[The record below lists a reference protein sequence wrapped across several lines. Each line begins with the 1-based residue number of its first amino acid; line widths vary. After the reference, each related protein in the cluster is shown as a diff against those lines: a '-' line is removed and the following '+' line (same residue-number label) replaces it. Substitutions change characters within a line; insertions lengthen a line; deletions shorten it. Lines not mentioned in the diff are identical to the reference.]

1 MAKKKMYSVGCRI
14 YYLTDE
20 QVEFGKALLEQLR
33 HKVSIELEP
42 AEIFGFTEDKEEDS
56 QSSFFY
62 LRSPRSDVRGENF
75 HYNTGFSFCQEKFD
89 QKIKK
94 LFFTKRVDKQP
105 PICYTIIVPRRWRQ
119 ETDRGKKLKKVEKTS

>member
-42 AEIFGFTEDKEEDS
+42 AEIFGFTENEEEDS
-56 QSSFFY
+56 QSSSFFY
-62 LRSPRSDVRGENF
+62 LRAPRTSERGANF
-75 HYNTGFSFCQEKFD
+75 HYNTGFNFCQEKINK
-89 QKIKK
+89 KIKK

-105 PICYTIIVPRRWRQ
+105 PICYTIIVPRERSS
-119 ETDRGKKLKKVEKTS
+119 RGSCWG

>member
-42 AEIFGFTEDKEEDS
+42 AEIFGFTEEEEDS
-56 QSSFFY
+56 QSSFF
-62 LRSPRSDVRGENF
+62 LFARPAHIRARGEF
-75 HYNTGFSFCQEKFD
+75 P
-89 QKIKK
+89 
-94 LFFTKRVDKQP
+94 L
-105 PICYTIIVPRRWRQ
+105 
-119 ETDRGKKLKKVEKTS
+119 